1 MEESEQIAVAEEVVE
16 GPTEGGLR
24 RLYIF
29 HNHHYFP
36 HIHFK
41 PPYASLSR
49 IYWEVGFFRDF
60 FALWQIAC
68 EVSVESFTISLFLF
82 LFLYLFSPCVCV
94 TQVGRFLVVWLMDLS
109 LSLSRFCQIGWERLE
124 MDLYSDVL
132 DDDDVHFNGIYYS
145 KLIVNNNFR

>member
-49 IYWEVGFFRDF
+49 IYWEVGFFGYF

-82 LFLYLFSPCVCV
+82 LYLFSPCVCV
-94 TQVGRFLVVWLMDLS
+94 TQVGRFLVVWVMD

-132 DDDDVHFNGIYYS
+132 AADVHFNGIDYS
-145 KLIVNNNFR
+145 KWTVKKIANEILPT